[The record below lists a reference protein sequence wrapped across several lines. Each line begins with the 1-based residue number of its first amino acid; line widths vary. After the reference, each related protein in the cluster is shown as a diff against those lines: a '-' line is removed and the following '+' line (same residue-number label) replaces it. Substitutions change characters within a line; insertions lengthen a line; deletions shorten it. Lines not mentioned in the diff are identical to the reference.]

1 MLAEEQESYNRII
14 GHMKFSIQE
23 DEKAIESLSKQATL
37 LENMIS

>member
-1 MLAEEQESYNRII
+1 
-14 GHMKFSIQE
+14 MKFSIQE